1 MPWPMWMRRALILLL
16 SLTLCWGTAQMAAAH
31 VDMALQ
37 SPMVICA
44 NGAEV
49 AVTLAPDGRAV
60 PVTLGHH
67 RCPDCLPATLA
78 LPPGDGG
85 AVAHAAA
92 TRRALWRPVPVAV
105 RLFGAPLGLPPA
117 RAPPVL
123 I

>member
-85 AVAHAAA
+85 LRRTRLPRAA
-92 TRRALWRPVPVAV
+92 RCGGLCLWPCGCLARPWVCRLPV
-105 RLFGAPLGLPPA
+105 RPRF
-117 RAPPVL
+117 
-123 I
+123 